1 MMKNSN
7 KGQSKGKGGGY
18 IDEYV
23 NTIYI
28 YIYTH
33 TLTLHMALTSL
44 LVSSINSCS
53 YYYMDD
59 PYY

>member
-1 MMKNSN
+1 MKNSN

-33 TLTLHMALTSL
+33 SDFAHGTYIFARFFHKFL
-44 LVSSINSCS
+44 
-53 YYYMDD
+53 
-59 PYY
+59 